1 MYYNINKSDVVNEIL
16 KTEEKISELI
26 EKEEVDKKQ
35 LLKLRTQ
42 QLMLGLALNTG
53 NIKNRKLY

>member
-1 MYYNINKSDVVNEIL
+1 MYYNINESDVVNEIL

-26 EKEEVDKKQ
+26 EEEVVDKKQ